1 MNMRMPPIPLVTN
14 IGIIKQADVNFNDVP
29 VEDAF
34 VTGAI
39 SFEDY
44 FSMGFSTFQNVITF
58 SIGYS
63 GGDEQEQKV
72 KVFLN
77 DLKTELESIR

>member
-1 MNMRMPPIPLVTN
+1 MPPIPLVTN
-14 IGIIKQADVNFNDVP
+14 IGIINRADVNFGNIK

-44 FSMGFSTFQNVITF
+44 FSMGFSTFQNVITI

-72 KVFLN
+72 KDFLN
-77 DLKTELESIR
+77 ALKTELERIR